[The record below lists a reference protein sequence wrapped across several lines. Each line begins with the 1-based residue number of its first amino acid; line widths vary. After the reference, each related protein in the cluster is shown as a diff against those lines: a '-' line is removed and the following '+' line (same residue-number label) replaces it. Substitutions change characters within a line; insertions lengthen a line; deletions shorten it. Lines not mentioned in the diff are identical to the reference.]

1 MSNPENVTE
10 EAGEDSGESYEDLPG
25 LGYQTRHSLNE
36 EDSQELG
43 RGRRGTLTGR
53 RADGRGRGRGR
64 RGREDSGE
72 SEDLPDFGFQTRH
85 SLNEDDSQELVRGRR
100 GTMTG
105 RRADGRGRGRGRR
118 GREDSGESEDLP
130 DFGFQTRHS
139 LNEDDSQELVRGRRG
154 TMTGR
159 RADGRGRG
167 RGRRG
172 RGTERGNMFRDNSSN
187 GETSASDIGGNG
199 ADFMPRIL
207 ARSNRT
213 VSTVRMGA
221 NREHGGVGIRERRE
235 GYDGGGELEGRG
247 GQHSGR
253 RGLGR
258 GLRMEGRG
266 RGSGL
271 DLEVSEVV
279 LGNREGGR
287 GGRGGRGN
295 SEHGDTGDGEEREN
309 GEEYEAVGDD
319 MDYTEDEHSSKNKTR
334 PDMLVPG

>member
-43 RGRRGTLTGR
+43 
-53 RADGRGRGRGR
+53 
-64 RGREDSGE
+64 
-72 SEDLPDFGFQTRH
+72 
-85 SLNEDDSQELVRGRR
+85 
-100 GTMTG
+100 
-105 RRADGRGRGRGRR
+105 
-118 GREDSGESEDLP
+118 
-130 DFGFQTRHS
+130 
-139 LNEDDSQELVRGRRG
+139 RGRRG

-213 VSTVRMGA
+213 VRMGA
-221 NREHGGVGIRERRE
+221 TREHGGVGIRERRE
-235 GYDGGGELEGRG
+235 GYDGGLDLEGRG
-247 GQHSGR
+247 GHREVESGRRGITRGQHIGR

-266 RGSGL
+266 RGNGL

-287 GGRGGRGN
+287 GGRGGRGT

-319 MDYTEDEHSSKNKTR
+319 MDYTEDEQSSKNKTR